1 MTNTENS
8 AKLAVT
14 KAYFP
19 LRETSYKTETV
30 KALTDAAGTTDA
42 KAAYKAKY
50 NDYTGQALK
59 LNETYT
65 SENAYFM
72 SDVFVGSAE
81 TRTKV
86 GKLVKDVLD
95 AKPEDTDTDVK
106 LKAVVDK
113 AFDDAKTALL
123 A

>member
-1 MTNTENS
+1 M
-8 AKLAVT
+8 
-14 KAYFP
+14 
-19 LRETSYKTETV
+19 
-30 KALTDAAGTTDA
+30 
-42 KAAYKAKY
+42 
-50 NDYTGQALK
+50 K

-81 TRTKV
+81 TRTAV
-86 GKLVKDVLD
+86 GKLVKDVFD
-95 AKPEDTDTDVK
+95 AKLEETDTDVK

-113 AFDDAKTALL
+113 AFDDAKKALL